1 MHFGNAGR
9 RIFTDVATV
18 ARRWT
23 GFFPRSGDRRYG
35 RNTAVIF
42 SAFLNSAIF
51 SFGFLTLP
59 GTAAAV
65 DHLSLERDGQSIH
78 ITGQVLTEAVD
89 GGLLVLDREGVVW
102 MVQPDELKQRT
113 RDDTPYEPMQA
124 KELEARLLDRMP
136 PGSRVHNTAHYLI
149 LYNTSPAYAQWCGA
163 LYERLYLAF
172 CTYWEHRGLKLQ
184 DPKSPLVAMVFDG
197 QASYEQY
204 ARAELGDSVQ
214 AIVAYYSLRTN
225 RVTMHDL
232 TGSGGLQGVRGGLTS
247 TAQIN
252 ALLMKPEAFRMVATI
267 IHEATHQLAYNCG
280 FHTRFADIPLWV
292 SEGLAVYFE
301 TPDLRSSRGWRN
313 IGGIHRHRLGQFR
326 KYLAQRPPN
335 SLSSL
340 IADDSR
346 FRNTSTGP
354 DAYAE
359 AWALNYYLIR
369 NQREAYNQYMK
380 YLAAKPPMVYDTP
393 ADRLAAFREAFGKD
407 PDSLDQDF
415 LRYMRTV
422 R

>member
-1 MHFGNAGR
+1 M
-9 RIFTDVATV
+9 
-18 ARRWT
+18 
-23 GFFPRSGDRRYG
+23 Y
-35 RNTAVIF
+35 
-42 SAFLNSAIF
+42 LNKTLVYFA
-51 SFGFLTLP
+51 LLALP
-59 GTAAAV
+59 GTATAIE
-65 DHLSLERDGQSIH
+65 HISLNRDGQAIH
-78 ITGQVLTEAVD
+78 IDGQVLIEAVD
-89 GGLLVLDREGVVW
+89 GSLLALDREGVLW
-102 MVQPDELKQRT
+102 MIQADELNQRT
-113 RDDTPYEPMQA
+113 QDDTPYQPMQA
-124 KELEARLLDRMP
+124 KELQARLLEAMP
-136 PGSRVHNTAHYLI
+136 PGSRVHPTAHYLI

-172 CTYWEHRGLKLQ
+172 CNYWQRRGLKLQ
-184 DPKSPLVAMVFDG
+184 EPKSPLVALVFDG
-197 QASYEQY
+197 KASYEQY
-204 ARAELGDSVQ
+204 ARAELGDAVQ
-214 AIVAYYSLRTN
+214 AIIGYYSLRTN

-232 TGSGGLQGVRGGLTS
+232 TGSGGLRGASRRLTS

-252 ALLMKPEAFRMVATI
+252 ALLMRPDAYRMVATI

-280 FHTRFADIPLWV
+280 LHTRFADIPLWI

-313 IGGIHRHRLGQFR
+313 IGGVHRHRLGQFR
-326 KYLAQRPPN
+326 KYLANRPPN

-346 FRNTSTGP
+346 FKNTSTGP

-369 NQREAYNQYMK
+369 NQREAYIQYQQ
-380 YLAAKPPMVYDTP
+380 YLGAKSPMVYDTP
-393 ADRLAAFREAFGKD
+393 AERLAAFAEAFGKD
-407 PDSLDQDF
+407 PDSLDEDF